1 MIKSAE
7 FARCG
12 HPDRVCDIMSDALV
26 DEFLKQDEM
35 SRVAIDVVGGH
46 NCVYVIGEVS
56 SKAYVDIPK
65 VIKEVYREIGYKDE
79 IAVIVNIVEQSPEI
93 RDLANTGAG
102 DSGIMVGYATRETAE
117 MLPLEVVICKKVC
130 DLLDTLPYLGP
141 DGKVQATID
150 DEIKQYEQY
159 EVEPKL
165 KTLVVSVQSNEDY
178 IKWNFP
184 GLKLGLSPEEH
195 LTNLL
200 KKKFPCNDLRLT
212 IFQKGG
218 FDADSG
224 LTGRKNILWYGPQVP
239 TGGGAFAGKD
249 PTKVDRSGA
258 YYARFLAKKWLKD
271 NPEEQEA
278 LVKIA
283 FAIGKNEALMLTING
298 KSGKECLLGLKE
310 YPISTTVSSILQ
322 ELDLRKP
329 IYKQASMLGHF
340 GSNVLSWEK

>member
-1 MIKSAE
+1 MIKTAE
-7 FARCG
+7 MARCG
-12 HPDRVCDIMSDALV
+12 HPDRLCDIISDALV
-26 DEFLKQDEM
+26 DEFIKQDPM

-46 NCVYVIGEVS
+46 NIIYVIGEVS
-56 SKAYVDIPK
+56 TKGYVDVPK
-65 VIKEVYREIGYKDE
+65 IVKEVYREIGYTDN
-79 IAVIVNIVEQSPEI
+79 VGVVVNIVEQSPEI

-117 MLPLEVVICKKVC
+117 MLPLEVVICKRVC

-150 DEIKQYEQY
+150 GTE
-159 EVEPKL
+159 L
-165 KTLVVSVQSNEDY
+165 KTLIVSVQGKESYDMASHLVKADL
-178 IKWNFP
+178 IKV
-184 GLKLGLSPEEH
+184 LKDE
-195 LTNLL
+195 
-200 KKKFPCNDLRLT
+200 FPCDDLRLT

-224 LTGRKNILWYGPQVP
+224 LTGRKNVLWYGPQIP

-258 YYARFLAKKWLKD
+258 YYARHLAKKWLKE
-271 NPEEQEA
+271 NPQEQEA

-283 FAIGKNEALMLTING
+283 FAIGKNESLSITING
-298 KSGKECLLGLKE
+298 QE
-310 YPISTTVSSILQ
+310 YPFPIMVSEMIE

-329 IYKQASMLGHF
+329 QYKQASILGHF
-340 GSNVLSWEK
+340 GNDSLTWDRD